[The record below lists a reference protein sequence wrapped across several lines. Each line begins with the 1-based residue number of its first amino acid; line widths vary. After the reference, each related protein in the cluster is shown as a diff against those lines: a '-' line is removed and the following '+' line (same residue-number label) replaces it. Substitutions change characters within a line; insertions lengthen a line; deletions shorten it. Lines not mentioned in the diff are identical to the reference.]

1 MEEGGNLRKGILERM
16 RLPGYRPLNK
26 GELARELAL
35 KADQRTDLRAELAAL
50 EREGLVVR
58 GKKARYRLREQERNL
73 LSGVLRFQPRGAA
86 WFYPD
91 PQDPANLASGIDLER
106 FKRIHV
112 GAQKTSVALDGDR
125 VALRIE
131 RLGPPV
137 WWKHARHKKKSLDA
151 PGAEDQASGRV
162 ERILERRSGVVVGTL
177 IERGGFIYANPDD
190 QTLPSTIELENSAGG
205 ESGQKVAV
213 RLLEWD
219 SRQVAPR
226 GEILEVLGW
235 PDEVGV
241 DIRGIILRH
250 GLREEFPGEV
260 LREAEQ
266 ISLAADDEASRGR
279 VDWREKVVI
288 TIDPADARDFDD
300 AISVRRLADGWELA
314 VHIADVSHYVK
325 PGTAIDHE
333 ARKRGNSTYLVDR
346 VLPMLP
352 EQLSNGICSLV
363 PGEDRLTRCAVMHFD
378 RKGTMVRSRFEQAII
393 RSHCRLT
400 YDDAQTV
407 LDAGGEETGVVLNE
421 IEALLNE
428 CWALAGVL
436 RRRRFSEGA
445 LDLDFPEVRMEL
457 DELGRAT
464 GYRRNEYNESHQLI
478 EEFMLVANEAVAR
491 AVKNAMRPA
500 IYRVHDDPDHDKI
513 HEFAEL
519 ARMHGYEPGD
529 LLNKKHIQKLL
540 SECRGHPEEHAIK
553 LGLLKSL
560 KRASYRDEPLGHY
573 GLSKV
578 DYCHFTSPIRRYA
591 DLIVHRAIDPL
602 LLNPPEEGSASRM
615 TRGQCAEIAGHIST
629 SERTSASAE
638 VESHRLKMLEWL
650 TLSMRSTDPPIFEA
664 VITDVRQIG
673 LMVEALDILQR
684 GLIRRDHFPAGSWR
698 LERHRM
704 RYATTTGAELCLGEL
719 VRVRVAHVNVERQQ
733 VDFCL
738 VED

>member
-1 MEEGGNLRKGILERM
+1 MEEGGSLRDGILERM

-26 GELARELAL
+26 GELARDLGI
-35 KADQRTDLRAELAAL
+35 KSDRRTDLRAELAEL
-50 EREGLVVR
+50 EREGVVVR
-58 GKKARYRLREQERNL
+58 GKKARYRLREQEGNL

-91 PQDPANLASGIDLER
+91 PQDPANVASGIDLER

-112 GAQKTSVALDGDR
+112 SAQKTSVALDGDR

-137 WWKHARHKKKSLDA
+137 WWKHAKHKKRALDV

-177 IERGGFIYANPDD
+177 IERGGFIYVNPDD
-190 QTLPSTIELENSAGG
+190 RSLPSTIELEDLAGG

-213 RLLEWD
+213 RLLEWE
-219 SRQVAPR
+219 SRQVAPK
-226 GEILEVLGW
+226 GEVLEVLGW
-235 PDEVGV
+235 PDEAGV

-266 ISLAADDEASRGR
+266 ISLAADDEALRER
-279 VDWREKVVI
+279 VDWRKAVVI

-314 VHIADVSHYVK
+314 VHIADVSHYVR
-325 PGTAIDHE
+325 PDTVIDQE

-378 RKGTMVRSRFEQAII
+378 QKGAMVLARLEQAII
-393 RSHCRLT
+393 RSRCRLT
-400 YDDAQTV
+400 YEEAQEV
-407 LDAGGEETGVVLNE
+407 LEAGGEETGVALNE
-421 IEALLNE
+421 VELLLKE
-428 CWALAGVL
+428 CWALAKIL
-436 RRRRFSEGA
+436 RQRRFSEGA

-500 IYRVHDDPDHDKI
+500 IYRVHADPDHDKL

-560 KRASYRDEPLGHY
+560 KRASYGDEPLGHY
-573 GLSKV
+573 GLSKA

-591 DLIVHRAIDPL
+591 DLVIHRATDPL
-602 LLNPPEEGSASRM
+602 LAPPLKEGSGSRIS
-615 TRGQCAEIAGHIST
+615 RSQCAEIAGHVST

-638 VESHRLKMLEWL
+638 AESHRLKMLEWL
-650 TLSMRSTDPPIFEA
+650 TRSMGSPDPPVFEA
-664 VITDVRQIG
+664 IITDVRKIG

-704 RYATTTGAELCLGEL
+704 RYATTTGAELFLGQL
-719 VRVRVAHVNVERQQ
+719 IQVRVAGVNIERQQ

>member
-1 MEEGGNLRKGILERM
+1 M
-16 RLPGYRPLNK
+16 
-26 GELARELAL
+26 
-35 KADQRTDLRAELAAL
+35 
-50 EREGLVVR
+50 
-58 GKKARYRLREQERNL
+58 
-73 LSGVLRFQPRGAA
+73 
-86 WFYPD
+86 
-91 PQDPANLASGIDLER
+91 
-106 FKRIHV
+106 
-112 GAQKTSVALDGDR
+112 
-125 VALRIE
+125 
-131 RLGPPV
+131 
-137 WWKHARHKKKSLDA
+137 
-151 PGAEDQASGRV
+151 
-162 ERILERRSGVVVGTL
+162 
-177 IERGGFIYANPDD
+177 
-190 QTLPSTIELENSAGG
+190 
-205 ESGQKVAV
+205 
-213 RLLEWD
+213 
-219 SRQVAPR
+219 
-226 GEILEVLGW
+226 LGW

-325 PGTAIDHE
+325 PDTAIDHE

-602 LLNPPEEGSASRM
+602 LLNPPKEGSASRM

-650 TLSMRSTDPPIFEA
+650 TLSMRSTDPPVFEA

-719 VRVRVAHVNVERQQ
+719 VRVRVAHVNIERQQ